1 MATVFQ
7 SSSKEYLRTTRGIF
21 FEKYSEKAS
30 SVNDRPKLKILKY
43 STETENI
50 LPKNTNSEIIQNS
63 LNTVQAAPRFHSEK
77 ALPATQACSS
87 DLFLREISRAPFR
100 GNKWLSSLELAA
112 RRAKLIGKTHVRTP
126 QVRRLLPKR
135 ELVRKGSEKTAKS
148 ACPRR
153 HAAPIR
159 RPEKTL
165 PTAQPRDRGR
175 VPVGPDLSRLEV
187 TSLLPPQSSDRKPA
201 PQPTLLGRGGA
212 PPLRAY
218 EPATQIAADGYAR
231 PKKTRPAREL
241 PHQRD

>member
-1 MATVFQ
+1 MT
-7 SSSKEYLRTTRGIF
+7 SRNLPRPLRPIQIGVKLQIWLQILEFAVQEILEFILEFAVQEILEFRR
-21 FEKYSEKAS
+21 FEKY
-30 SVNDRPKLKILKY
+30 
-43 STETENI
+43 
-50 LPKNTNSEIIQNS
+50 
-63 LNTVQAAPRFHSEK
+63 
-77 ALPATQACSS
+77 
-87 DLFLREISRAPFR
+87 REP
-100 GNKWLSSLELAA
+100 LSGAQMSELARARCA

-165 PTAQPRDRGR
+165 PTAQPWDRGR
-175 VPVGPDLSRLEV
+175 VPVGPDLSCLEV

-212 PPLRAY
+212 PPLRTY

-231 PKKTRPAREL
+231 PRRPVPHVSSRTRGTETQRLPRPPALGGKLHCVTSLKSL
-241 PHQRD
+241 P

>member
-1 MATVFQ
+1 M
-7 SSSKEYLRTTRGIF
+7 
-21 FEKYSEKAS
+21 
-30 SVNDRPKLKILKY
+30 
-43 STETENI
+43 
-50 LPKNTNSEIIQNS
+50 NSETIQNS
-63 LNTVQAAPRFHSEK
+63 LNTVQVAPRFHSEK
-77 ALPATQACSS
+77 ALSAAQACSL

-187 TSLLPPQSSDRKPA
+187 TSLLPPQSSDRKTRSPA
-201 PQPTLLGRGGA
+201 DAAREGRRA
-212 PPLRAY
+212 AATRLRAGNSDRCRRVRQ
-218 EPATQIAADGYAR
+218 TQ
-231 PKKTRPAREL
+231 KTRPAREL

>member
-1 MATVFQ
+1 M
-7 SSSKEYLRTTRGIF
+7 
-21 FEKYSEKAS
+21 
-30 SVNDRPKLKILKY
+30 
-43 STETENI
+43 
-50 LPKNTNSEIIQNS
+50 NSEIIQNS
-63 LNTVQAAPRFHSEK
+63 QNTVQVAPRFHSEK
-77 ALPATQACSS
+77 DLPATQACSS
-87 DLFLREISRAPFR
+87 DHFLREISRAPFR

-187 TSLLPPQSSDRKPA
+187 TSLYPPKLKQKTRSLADAAREGRRAAATRLRAGNSDRCRRVR
-201 PQPTLLGRGGA
+201 Q
-212 PPLRAY
+212 
-218 EPATQIAADGYAR
+218 TQKDPSR
-231 PKKTRPAREL
+231 T
-241 PHQRD
+241 

>member
-1 MATVFQ
+1 MTFCFGNYWVSVVSTQ
-7 SSSKEYLRTTRGIF
+7 TTETCRF
-21 FEKYSEKAS
+21 YS
-30 SVNDRPKLKILKY
+30 VP
-43 STETENI
+43 TETENI

-153 HAAPIR
+153 HAAP
-159 RPEKTL
+159 T
-165 PTAQPRDRGR
+165 
-175 VPVGPDLSRLEV
+175 
-187 TSLLPPQSSDRKPA
+187 PQRTPI
-201 PQPTLLGRGGA
+201 LGAGSKEA
-212 PPLRAY
+212 
-218 EPATQIAADGYAR
+218 
-231 PKKTRPAREL
+231 
-241 PHQRD
+241 

>member
-1 MATVFQ
+1 M
-7 SSSKEYLRTTRGIF
+7 
-21 FEKYSEKAS
+21 
-30 SVNDRPKLKILKY
+30 
-43 STETENI
+43 
-50 LPKNTNSEIIQNS
+50 NSETIQNS
-63 LNTVQAAPRFHSEK
+63 LNTVQVAPRFHSEK
-77 ALPATQACSS
+77 ALSAAQACSL

-165 PTAQPRDRGR
+165 PTAQPWDRGR

-187 TSLLPPQSSDRKPA
+187 TNLLPPQSSDRKPA

-212 PPLRAY
+212 PPLRTY

-231 PKKTRPAREL
+231 PRRPVPHASSRTRGTETQRLPRPPARGREL
-241 PHQRD
+241 RCVTSLKSPP